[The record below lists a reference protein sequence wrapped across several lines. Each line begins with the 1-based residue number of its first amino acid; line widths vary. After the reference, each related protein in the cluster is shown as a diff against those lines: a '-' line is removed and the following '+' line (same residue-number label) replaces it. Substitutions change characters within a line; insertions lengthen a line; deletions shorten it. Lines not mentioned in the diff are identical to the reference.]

1 MKSLTTSSWKA
12 LVGKYVP
19 IKLVAD
25 VCYKDA
31 CAAGSLLAAAHT
43 ATIKEYDAIIIEPLT
58 VTTGETENFT
68 DATVGGSTIDV
79 KGAFTYV
86 SWNADESGKKYI
98 VANTTGLQKALREFY
113 EVVPGEWM
121 TDQIKSNLKLV
132 NGNLVP
138 TDGVTNGPLPSNT
151 KVVYNQADE
160 TLTYNNYSGTPV
172 NWDYKLFIP
181 VKFGYKWKTFTLTF
195 EVDVKKNSGTPAQ
208 R

>member
-1 MKSLTTSSWKA
+1 MNYAPNKLDANEIT
-12 LVGKYVP
+12 YN
-19 IKLVAD
+19 IKLEEVNPTHAPRSGD
-25 VCYKDA
+25 APTEAAKVSRRQVCPHQVGCRRMLRRC

-43 ATIKEYDAIIIEPLT
+43 ATIKEYDAFIIEPLT

-98 VANTTGLQKALREFY
+98 VANTTGLQKALWEFY

-132 NGNLVP
+132 NGNWFRLMV
-138 TDGVTNGPLPSNT
+138 
-151 KVVYNQADE
+151 
-160 TLTYNNYSGTPV
+160 
-172 NWDYKLFIP
+172 
-181 VKFGYKWKTFTLTF
+181 
-195 EVDVKKNSGTPAQ
+195 
-208 R
+208 

>member
-1 MKSLTTSSWKA
+1 MEEVNPTHAPRSGDAPTEAAKA

-43 ATIKEYDAIIIEPLT
+43 ATIKEYDAFIIEPLT

-86 SWNADESGKKYI
+86 SG
-98 VANTTGLQKALREFY
+98 
-113 EVVPGEWM
+113 
-121 TDQIKSNLKLV
+121 
-132 NGNLVP
+132 
-138 TDGVTNGPLPSNT
+138 
-151 KVVYNQADE
+151 
-160 TLTYNNYSGTPV
+160 
-172 NWDYKLFIP
+172 
-181 VKFGYKWKTFTLTF
+181 
-195 EVDVKKNSGTPAQ
+195 
-208 R
+208 

>member
-1 MKSLTTSSWKA
+1 MTLS
-12 LVGKYVP
+12 
-19 IKLVAD
+19 
-25 VCYKDA
+25 
-31 CAAGSLLAAAHT
+31 
-43 ATIKEYDAIIIEPLT
+43 
-58 VTTGETENFT
+58 
-68 DATVGGSTIDV
+68 
-79 KGAFTYV
+79 AFTYV

-98 VANTTGLQKALREFY
+98 VANTTGLQKALWEFY